1 MTTEAKRALG
11 LAAAVV
17 GVVLL
22 AVAIVYFAVPAKS
35 LPSFMGQIQDATV
48 HRNKRGAA
56 ALVLA
61 VIALVVVGVMLAP
74 RSRAPRSEACTA
86 RSA

>member
-11 LAAAVV
+11 IAAAVV

-35 LPSFMGQIQDATV
+35 LPSFMGHISGASV
-48 HRNKRGAA
+48 HRNKRGVA

-61 VIALVVVGVMLAP
+61 VAAFVVAGFLLA
-74 RSRAPRSEACTA
+74 RRRRVAG
-86 RSA
+86 

>member
-1 MTTEAKRALG
+1 VLLSPEAKRAVG
-11 LAAAVV
+11 LVAAIV
-17 GVVLL
+17 GVILL

-61 VIALVVVGVMLAP
+61 VIAFVAAGVLLAP
-74 RSRAPRSEACTA
+74 RRRPPD
-86 RSA
+86 

>member
-22 AVAIVYFAVPAKS
+22 AIAIVYFAVPAKS

-61 VIALVVVGVMLAP
+61 VIALVVAGVLLAP
-74 RSRAPRSEACTA
+74 RRRATE
-86 RSA
+86 